1 MAVNGKIL
9 AKANA
14 ALADI
19 KENNLLEHE
28 RRISEVNQKVPEI
41 AEISQKLRLQMTAL
55 AKLIFADGAEDAI
68 SKLKEENLSLQIRK
82 AELLVENGF
91 PRDYLDDI
99 YSCPVCKDT
108 GHTGSG
114 MCSCLRKLYNDALT
128 RDLSTLFRNGDEC
141 FESFDLNLYPTEH
154 REHMQSVYDL
164 AREYAQYFPEVENLL
179 LMGAPG
185 LGKTFV
191 SGCIARE
198 VASKGYSVYY
208 ASASEI
214 FADFEAAQFKGDEQA
229 ASRVSSLYDCDLL
242 ILDDL
247 GTELRT
253 PSVVSSLYSII
264 NNRINTSKC
273 MIMNTNM
280 SKNDVLEHY
289 SAAIGS
295 RINGY
300 FTELEFFGDDIRKK
314 SCSQDIQQV

>member
-14 ALADI
+14 ALAQI
-19 KENNLLEHE
+19 KEDNLLEHD
-28 RRISEVNQKVPEI
+28 RRVNEVNQKIPEI

-55 AKLIFADGAEDAI
+55 AKLIFADGSQSAI
-68 SKLKEENLSLQIRK
+68 SELKEENLSLQMRK

-91 PRDYLDDI
+91 PRDYLDEI
-99 YSCPVCKDT
+99 YSCPICKDT
-108 GHTGSG
+108 GHTDSG
-114 MCSCLRKLYNDALT
+114 MCVCLKKLYNDALT
-128 RDLSTLFRNGDEC
+128 RDLSTLFKKGDEC
-141 FESFDLNLYPTEH
+141 FESFDLNLYPSEH
-154 REHMQSVYDL
+154 REHMKNVYDL
-164 AREYAQYFPEVENLL
+164 ALEYAQYFPEVENLL
-179 LMGAPG
+179 LTGAPG
-185 LGKTFV
+185 LGKTYV

-208 ASASEI
+208 ASAIDI
-214 FADFEAAQFKGDEQA
+214 FADFDAAQFKGDEQA
-229 ASRVSSLYDCDLL
+229 ASHVASVYDCDLL

-264 NNRINTSKC
+264 NNRINSSKC

-280 SKNDVLEHY
+280 TRVDVLEHY

-300 FTELEFFGDDIRKK
+300 FSELEFLGDDIRKK
-314 SCSQDIQQV
+314 LL